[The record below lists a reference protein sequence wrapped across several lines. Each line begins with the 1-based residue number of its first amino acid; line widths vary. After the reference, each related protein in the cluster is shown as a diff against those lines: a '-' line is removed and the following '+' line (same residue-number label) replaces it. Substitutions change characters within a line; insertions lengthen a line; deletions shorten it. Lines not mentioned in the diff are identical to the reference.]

1 MTVSLKNERDRA
13 TERHFHRSRCTWLH
27 RAYLALVEAEMTLL
41 SLIIAAL
48 IWLGISYGFCLWFCP
63 RLFRYVPQDDE

>member
-1 MTVSLKNERDRA
+1 MN
-13 TERHFHRSRCTWLH
+13 
-27 RAYLALVEAEMTLL
+27 LL

-63 RLFRYVPQDDE
+63 RFFRYVSRDDE